1 MKIDPH
7 RLKYLREAK
16 GLSRKKLAEASNVST
31 KQIQRLE
38 DTHRANGTSRE
49 FTVTRLSRA
58 LDVCP
63 GVLSG
68 QEPLPGSVS
77 PYAPPSVSV
86 TRRLLSEAMLAY
98 DLVERRYGVT
108 STAIMN
114 AAPLFFVL
122 LAEGSLA
129 WRREELDEI
138 RKAIKHVCDLGDG
151 SNRKVFATHAFNASN
166 DSYYEDEAIEQ
177 QNLFDDPFPD
187 DYRFSV
193 HSGSTTNP
201 FIEYLQKLAE
211 DLNCSGMEVDE
222 GFVSSHTAD
231 GMPAYSVCRDE
242 LERIVPLDS
251 RAFSALQTRD
261 VRITDIPPELTLD
274 RAARRREEWLENKL
288 SDKTTE
294 WLEERDSLDKLL
306 KELGILSSE
315 KSPSDHDTNL
325 IESNAMGR

>member
-1 MKIDPH
+1 MKIDPN
-7 RLKYLREAK
+7 RLKCLRKAK
-16 GLSRKKLAEASNVST
+16 GLSRKKLAAASRVSA

-38 DTHRANGTSRE
+38 DPNRARGTPRE
-49 FTVTRLSRA
+49 FTVTRLART
-58 LDVCP
+58 LEVTP

-68 QEPLPGSVS
+68 EQPLPGSVS

-86 TRRLLSEAMLAY
+86 THRLLSEAMLAY

-108 STAIMN
+108 NTAIMN

-138 RKAIKHVCDLGDG
+138 RKAIDHLCDLGDG
-151 SNRKVFATHAFNASN
+151 SNRKVFATHAFNASD
-166 DSYYEDEAIEQ
+166 DSYYEDEAIKQ
-177 QNLFDDPFPD
+177 RNLFDDPFPD

-193 HSGSTTNP
+193 HAGSTTNP

-211 DLNCSGMEVDE
+211 DMNCPGIEVDG
-222 GFVSSHTAD
+222 GFVSSDTTD

-251 RAFSALQTRD
+251 RAFTALRTRD
-261 VRITDIPPELTLD
+261 VRVADIPEELTLD
-274 RAARRREEWLENKL
+274 RAARRREEWLEKKV
-288 SDKTTE
+288 SSKTAE
-294 WLEERDSLDKLL
+294 WLEQRKSLDRLL
-306 KELGILSSE
+306 KELGIVGSEQSSG
-315 KSPSDHDTNL
+315 DDNTNMTD
-325 IESNAMGR
+325 S